1 MKPFAQMP
9 QKYVGGLGF
18 LVSDID
24 DTLTLHGVLPAK
36 VYSSLQAIRATGTL
50 VILIT
55 GRPAGWC
62 DMIARFWPVDAVV
75 GENGSFYFK
84 PEGGSIKRVWVDN
97 AATRAANL
105 VRLSSM
111 AEKIVAEF
119 PGTALAE
126 DNPWRATDV
135 AVDFAEDVAPLP
147 LKVAEQICSRFIGMG
162 ATAKVSS
169 IHVNAWIGSYDKLS
183 MFERLLAD
191 EFNTH
196 VQDILDKAIYT
207 GDSPNDAPMFRRF
220 DLSVGMKSVTEYSM
234 EAEDMPKYLTK
245 GDGADGFLEV
255 AARILQ
261 DHSYLIKRENS

>member
-1 MKPFAQMP
+1 MNPFDEFPAREMAN
-9 QKYVGGLGF
+9 LSF

-24 DTLTLHGVLPAK
+24 DTLTLGGVLPAA
-36 VYSSLQAIRATGTL
+36 VYTALETMRAIGIK

-62 DMIARFWPVDAVV
+62 DMIARFWPIDAVV

-84 PEGGSIKRVWVDN
+84 PENGQIKRVWIDQ
-97 AATRAANL
+97 AETRTANL
-105 VRLSSM
+105 AKLQIM
-111 AEKIVAEF
+111 AEQIVGEF

-135 AVDFAEDVAPLP
+135 AVDFAEDVKALP
-147 LKVAEQICSRFIGMG
+147 LTVAEQIRSRFEQMG

-183 MFERLLAD
+183 MFERLLAAEYKLSVD
-191 EFNTH
+191 
-196 VQDILDKAIYT
+196 DILTKTIYT

-220 DLSVGMKSVTEYSM
+220 FLSVGMKSVRQY
-234 EAEDMPKYLTK
+234 DMPKSDLPGFVTD
-245 GDGADGFLEV
+245 GDGADGFMEV
-255 AARILQ
+255 AKQVLQ
-261 DHSYLIKRENS
+261 SKKQVS